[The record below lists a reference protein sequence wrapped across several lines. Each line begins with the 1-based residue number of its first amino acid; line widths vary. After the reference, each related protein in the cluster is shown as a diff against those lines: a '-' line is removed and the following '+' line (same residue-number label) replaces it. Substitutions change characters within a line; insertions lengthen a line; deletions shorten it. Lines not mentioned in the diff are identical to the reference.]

1 MEENVKTDTSG
12 PGYGTYILVWLA
24 LISLTCLTVAVAG
37 FNLAALT
44 VVVAL
49 IIAVVKSSLVVNIFM
64 HIRFEDRIFKIF
76 LSVAGVVLFVI
87 FALTFADVF
96 FRK

>member
-1 MEENVKTDTSG
+1 MEDNSRTGIRG
-12 PGYGTYILVWLA
+12 PGYGTYVLVWLT

-64 HIRFEDRIFKIF
+64 HIKFEDRIFKIF
-76 LSVAGVVLFVI
+76 LGVAGIVLLVI